1 MGGVNPSRAPRLLRQ
16 FLHRTPPGD
25 CFSLRDKY
33 FSNKIVK
40 SLRKKEKKRKLLVRK
55 KTVHAEKT
63 KALLT
68 SSLRILLLFKN
79 FFIPLLSA
87 SHDTLKAR
95 VFRNNA
101 IPLRVY
107 LLWKNMS
114 HLREFDFDD
123 SKYRNLREQK

>member
-123 SKYRNLREQK
+123 SKYRNLREQR